1 MDATYPKITE
11 SWYTSAIH
19 IRQYVTSRL
28 LLDFPWTEGVHEL
41 YWQDNTAE
49 GCDLRILSLPSSS
62 SFICWASIHPLLL
75 FPLLCWFPCHR
86 LLHTAAQ
93 RSFHFT
99 SHQSI
104 SFIIHGLSLYHE
116 DAGKRRGNACYMDP
130 QWYCI
135 FSSIYVRL
143 AQLILDVNKPR
154 LISLHIDTKL
164 YIEQCDLLVEWMYQN
179 KGMHILVS
187 LNWMNNGYAKH

>member
-1 MDATYPKITE
+1 
-11 SWYTSAIH
+11 
-19 IRQYVTSRL
+19 
-28 LLDFPWTEGVHEL
+28 
-41 YWQDNTAE
+41 
-49 GCDLRILSLPSSS
+49 
-62 SFICWASIHPLLL
+62 
-75 FPLLCWFPCHR
+75 
-86 LLHTAAQ
+86 
-93 RSFHFT
+93 
-99 SHQSI
+99 
-104 SFIIHGLSLYHE
+104 
-116 DAGKRRGNACYMDP
+116 MDP

-179 KGMHILVS
+179 KGMHIFVS